1 MSRRTTRQD
10 VTAFAYDKRGRLL
23 AVGKN
28 SYAKTH
34 RLQAHY
40 GKLSGN
46 SAKIYLHAEVDA
58 LIRGSKRGRIHK
70 LVVVRQG
77 ANGYLLAKPCAS
89 CQLALTDYGVK
100 NVEHT

>member
-1 MSRRTTRQD
+1 MSRRTKRQD

-40 GKLSGN
+40 GNKAGN
-46 SAKIYLHAEVDA
+46 SSRIYLHAELDA
-58 LIRGSKRGRIHK
+58 LIRGSKRGCIHK

-77 ANGYLLAKPCAS
+77 ASGYLLAKPCPS
-89 CQLALTDYGVK
+89 CELAILDYNVK
-100 NVEHT
+100 ITEHT